1 MMEIDPELLA
11 LRHADRPGCRFVG
24 YREVAIPVFFMTLR
38 AVIIRERSLPTADE
52 FILRCIQTGIAT
64 IDACAGFLGLSKALV
79 EHRIVELRTK
89 ELVEFDNDASPP
101 RLVLT
106 AAGAVTARQLSV
118 RELRE
123 ETLSGVPVHGW
134 TRRPIA
140 CTEAESMA
148 PIEADKAGMIKL
160 RPVPSRHPEA
170 TEIDARALTSTLSG
184 LNTRGSDAVAEVLS
198 VRAVLKGVKT
208 RFLPALMMQWQS
220 NAGGK
225 PQIGF
230 IVDGRVDEELERCF
244 GAMKGSEV
252 FADLLAS
259 GPQTAEQLLESAL
272 PRQMQE
278 RVKRTLV
285 SEREARAISQT
296 SLELQVKRQA
306 AQEAESGAVQVDA
319 REVQAEPALPRTQRP
334 RSSRPDTRVVQAE
347 RLQDYEAKF
356 KKMELALGNRP
367 RQIWTAD
374 IRHNFGKSLQ
384 IAKER
389 LIIVSAFINDDVVN
403 ADFTSSL
410 KAAIRRGAKIYLGIG
425 DDNMTQGE
433 PWKREARNRALASLD
448 RLQQEHPDGVTV
460 TQRHHHAKILV
471 CDSQFAMTGSYNF
484 LSFRGDHRKVRDEQ
498 ALLLRDP
505 ADIDDVVKD
514 VMKRFFSP
522 SPSPPGGRA

>member
-11 LRHADRPGCRFVG
+11 LRHAERPGCRFVG
-24 YREVAIPVFFMTLR
+24 YREVAIPVFFMTVR

-52 FILRCIQTGIAT
+52 FILRCIQTDVAT
-64 IDACAGFLGLSKALV
+64 IDECAGVLGLSNALV
-79 EHRIVELRTK
+79 EHRVVELRTQ
-89 ELVEFDNDASPP
+89 ELVELDNAASPP

-123 ETLSGVPVHGW
+123 ETLNGVPVHGW
-134 TRRPIA
+134 TRRPVG
-140 CTEAESMA
+140 CTEAGTMA
-148 PIEADKAGMIKL
+148 PIEAEKAGRLKL

-170 TEIDARALTSTLSG
+170 TEIDARALTVTLSG

-208 RFLPALMMQWQS
+208 RFLPALMMQWES
-220 NAGGK
+220 HAGGK

-259 GPQTAEQLLESAL
+259 GPQSADQLLESAV
-272 PRQMQE
+272 PRQMRE

-296 SLELQVKRQA
+296 ALELRAEQQTLRQV
-306 AQEAESGAVQVDA
+306 
-319 REVQAEPALPRTQRP
+319 EPDP
-334 RSSRPDTRVVQAE
+334 SRPDTRVVQAE
-347 RLQDYEAKF
+347 RLKEFEAKF
-356 KKMELALGNRP
+356 KMMELALGNRP
-367 RQIWTAD
+367 RQIWTTD

-389 LIIVSAFINDDVVN
+389 LIIVSAFINDDVVD
-403 ADFTSSL
+403 AEFILSL

-433 PWKREARNRALASLD
+433 GWKREARNRALASLD
-448 RLQQEHPDGVTV
+448 RLQQEHPDGITV
-460 TQRHHHAKILV
+460 AQRHHHAKILV

-498 ALLLRDP
+498 AILLRNP

>member
-79 EHRIVELRTK
+79 EHRVIELRTK
-89 ELVEFDNDASPP
+89 ELVELDNDASPP

-106 AAGAVTARQLSV
+106 AAGAVTARQLSI

-123 ETLSGVPVHGW
+123 ETLSGVPFHGW

-140 CTEAESMA
+140 CTEAETMTPA
-148 PIEADKAGMIKL
+148 EAERSGMIKL

-170 TEIDARALTSTLSG
+170 TEIDARALTSSLSG
-184 LNTRGSDAVAEVLS
+184 LNTYRSDGVAEVLS

-225 PQIGF
+225 PQVGF
-230 IVDGRVDEELERCF
+230 IFDGRIDEELERCF

-252 FADLLAS
+252 FSDLLAS
-259 GPQTAEQLLESAL
+259 GPQSAEQLLETAI

-278 RVKRTLV
+278 RVKRALV

-296 SLELQVKRQA
+296 ALELRAERQTVEQV
-306 AQEAESGAVQVDA
+306 
-319 REVQAEPALPRTQRP
+319 EPDPA
-334 RSSRPDTRVVQAE
+334 RPDTRVVQAE
-347 RLQDYEAKF
+347 RIRELEAKL
-356 KKMELALGNRP
+356 KAQELAPGNRP

-374 IRHNFGKSLQ
+374 IRHNFGKALQ
-384 IAKER
+384 ITKER

-403 ADFTSSL
+403 TDFISSL
-410 KAAIRRGAKIYLGIG
+410 RAAIRRGAKIYLGIG
-425 DDNMTQGE
+425 DDNMAQGDA
-433 PWKREARNRALASLD
+433 WKRAARERALASLD
-448 RLQQEHPDGVTV
+448 RLQKEHPEHLIIA
-460 TQRHHHAKILV
+460 QKHHHAKILV
-471 CDSQFAMTGSYNF
+471 CDSQFVMTGSYNF
-484 LSFRGDHRKVRDEQ
+484 LSFRGDHRKVRAEQ
-498 ALLLRDP
+498 AVLMRDP
-505 ADIDDVVKD
+505 ADIDEFVKD
-514 VMKRFFSP
+514 VMKIFFSP
-522 SPSPPGGRA
+522 AS

>member
-24 YREVAIPVFFMTLR
+24 YREVAIPVFFMPLR

-52 FILRCIQTGIAT
+52 FILRYIQTGIAT
-64 IDACAGFLGLSKALV
+64 IDACAEFLGLSKALV
-79 EHRIVELRTK
+79 EHRVVELRTK
-89 ELVEFDNDASPP
+89 ELVELDNDVSPP

-106 AAGAVTARQLSV
+106 AAGKVTALKLSV

-123 ETLSGVPVHGW
+123 ETLSGMPIHGW

-140 CTEAESMA
+140 CREAETMA
-148 PIEADKAGMIKL
+148 PVEADKAGMLKL

-230 IVDGRVDEELERCF
+230 IVDGRIDEELERCF
-244 GAMKGSEV
+244 GAIKGSEV
-252 FADLLAS
+252 FSDLLAP
-259 GPQTAEQLLESAL
+259 GPQSAEQLLESAV

-285 SEREARAISQT
+285 SEREARAISQA
-296 SLELQVKRQA
+296 SLELQAERQA
-306 AQEAESGAVQVDA
+306 LEQIKPD
-319 REVQAEPALPRTQRP
+319 P
-334 RSSRPDTRVVQAE
+334 SRPDTRVVQAE
-347 RLQDYEAKF
+347 RIKELEAKN
-356 KKMELALGNRP
+356 KEMELKLGNRA
-367 RQIWTAD
+367 RQIWTHD
-374 IRHNFGKSLQ
+374 IQHSFDKSLQ

-389 LIIVSAFINDDVVN
+389 LIIVCPFLNDDVVN
-403 ADFTSSL
+403 ADFISKL
-410 KAAIRRGAKIYLGIG
+410 KAAICRGAKIYLGIG
-425 DDNMTQGE
+425 DDDMAPSE
-433 PWKREARNRALASLD
+433 PWKRAARNRALASLE
-448 RLQQEHPDGVTV
+448 RLQKEHAECVTISH
-460 TQRHHHAKILV
+460 RYHHAKTLV
-471 CDSQFAMTGSYNF
+471 CDTRFLISGSYNF
-484 LSFRGDHRKVRDEQ
+484 LSFRGDHRKMRIEQAFLFQDPEYVDEQ
-498 ALLLRDP
+498 V
-505 ADIDDVVKD
+505 DIL
-514 VMKRFFSP
+514 MKKLFNAP
-522 SPSPPGGRA
+522 SARQGGEA

>member
-52 FILRCIQTGIAT
+52 FILRCIQADIAT

-79 EHRIVELRTK
+79 EHRVVELRTK
-89 ELVEFDNDASPP
+89 ELVELDNDASPP
-101 RLVLT
+101 KLVLT

-123 ETLSGVPVHGW
+123 ETLNGVPVHGW

-140 CTEAESMA
+140 CTEAETMA
-148 PIEADKAGMIKL
+148 PIEADKAGMLKL

-252 FADLLAS
+252 FSDLLAS
-259 GPQTAEQLLESAL
+259 GPQSADQLLESAV

-296 SLELQVKRQA
+296 SLELQAERQT
-306 AQEAESGAVQVDA
+306 VQQV
-319 REVQAEPALPRTQRP
+319 EPDP
-334 RSSRPDTRVVQAE
+334 SRPDTRVVQAE
-347 RLQDYEAKF
+347 RLKEFEAKF

-367 RQIWTAD
+367 RQIWTTD

-389 LIIVSAFINDDVVN
+389 LIIVCPFLNDDVVN
-403 ADFTSSL
+403 ADFIFSL

-425 DDNMTQGE
+425 DDDMAPSE
-433 PWKREARNRALASLD
+433 PWKLAARNRALASLE
-448 RLQQEHPDGVTV
+448 RLQKEHAECVTIS
-460 TQRHHHAKILV
+460 QRNHHAKILV
-471 CDSQFAMTGSYNF
+471 CDTRFAMSGSYNF
-484 LSFRGDHRKVRDEQ
+484 LSFRGDHRKVRKEQ
-498 ALLLRDP
+498 AFLFQDP
-505 ADIDDVVKD
+505 ADIDGMVDD
-514 VMKRFFSP
+514 LMKQLFNAP
-522 SPSPPGGRA
+522 SVRQGGEA

>member
-89 ELVEFDNDASPP
+89 ELVELDNDASPP

-148 PIEADKAGMIKL
+148 PIEADEAGMIKL

-230 IVDGRVDEELERCF
+230 IVDGRIDEELERCF

-252 FADLLAS
+252 FSDLLAS
-259 GPQTAEQLLESAL
+259 GPQSAEQLLESAV
-272 PRQMQE
+272 PQQMQE
-278 RVKRTLV
+278 RVRRTLV

-296 SLELQVKRQA
+296 SLELQAERQT
-306 AQEAESGAVQVDA
+306 VQQV
-319 REVQAEPALPRTQRP
+319 EPDP
-334 RSSRPDTRVVQAE
+334 SRPDTRAVQAE
-347 RLQDYEAKF
+347 RLKEFEAKF

-367 RQIWTAD
+367 RQIWTTD

-403 ADFTSSL
+403 AEFISSL
-410 KAAIRRGAKIYLGIG
+410 RAAIRRGAKVYLGIG
-425 DDNMTQGE
+425 DDNMAQGDA
-433 PWKREARNRALASLD
+433 WKRDSRNRALASID
-448 RLQQEHPDGVTV
+448 RLRQEHPDGITV
-460 TQRHHHAKILV
+460 AQRHHHAKILV
-471 CDSQFAMTGSYNF
+471 CDSKFAMTGSYNF

-498 ALLLRDP
+498 AVLLCDP

>member
-1 MMEIDPELLA
+1 MMQIDPELLA

-24 YREVAIPVFFMTLR
+24 YREVAIPVFFMNLR
-38 AVIIRERSLPTADE
+38 AVIIRERNLPTADE
-52 FILRCIQTGIAT
+52 FILRCIQSGISS
-64 IDACAGFLGLSKALV
+64 IDACASFLGLTRALV
-79 EHRIVELRTK
+79 EHRVIELRTR
-89 ELVEFDNDASPP
+89 ELVELDNDESPA

-106 AAGAVTARQLSV
+106 AAGAVTARQLSI

-134 TRRPIA
+134 TRKPMA
-140 CTEAESMA
+140 CTEAETMA

-160 RPVPSRHPEA
+160 RPVPSRHPEP
-170 TEIDARALTSTLSG
+170 TEIDPRVLTSTLSG
-184 LNTRGSDAVAEVLS
+184 LTTRGSDSVAEVLS
-198 VRAVLKGVKT
+198 VRAVLKGVRT

-230 IVDGRVDEELERCF
+230 IVDGRADEELERCF
-244 GAMKGSEV
+244 GAMKGSEI
-252 FADLLAS
+252 FSDLLAS
-259 GPQTAEQLLESAL
+259 GPQTADQLLEAAVPQQL
-272 PRQMQE
+272 QE
-278 RVKRTLV
+278 RVRRTLV
-285 SEREARAISQT
+285 SERDARAISQT
-296 SLELQVKRQA
+296 SLELQAERQS
-306 AQEAESGAVQVDA
+306 AQET
-319 REVQAEPALPRTQRP
+319 EPDP
-334 RSSRPDTRVVQAE
+334 SRPDTRVVQAE
-347 RLQDYEAKF
+347 RLKEFEAKL

-367 RQIWTAD
+367 RQIWTTD

-403 ADFTSSL
+403 EDFIANL
-410 KAAIRRGAKIYLGIG
+410 KAAIRRGAKVYLGIG
-425 DDNMTQGE
+425 DDNMAQGE
-433 PWKREARNRALASLD
+433 AWKRAARDRALASLD
-448 RLQQEHPDGVTV
+448 RLQKEHPEHVV
-460 TQRHHHAKILV
+460 VAQRHHHAKILV

-498 ALLLRDP
+498 AVLLRDP

-522 SPSPPGGRA
+522 SPAPPGGRA